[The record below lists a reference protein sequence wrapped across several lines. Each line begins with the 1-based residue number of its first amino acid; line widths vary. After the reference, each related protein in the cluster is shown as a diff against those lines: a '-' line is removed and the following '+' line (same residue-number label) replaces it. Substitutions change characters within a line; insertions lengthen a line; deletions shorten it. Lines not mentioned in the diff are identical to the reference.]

1 MGITSFELHQVTAE
15 YVTADSI
22 IWKRYLGRAP
32 GLVEA
37 MIDANPHLATAHRRS
52 PFIPVGVYVRV
63 PIDADMMLGKP
74 VPMAQDA
81 LWSDRAG
88 YQLRGAS

>member
-1 MGITSFELHQVTAE
+1 MGVTSFELHRVEAD

-32 GLVEA
+32 GVVEI

-52 PFIPVGVYVRV
+52 PFIPVGVLVRV
-63 PIDADMMLGKP
+63 PIDPDLILGKP
-74 VPMAQDA
+74 QPMAQDQ
-81 LWSDRAG
+81 LWTDAQG
-88 YQLRGAS
+88 YQLRGAK